1 MGTNLPTADST
12 SGPAGNDPQ
21 TAVRRDCLILGSGR
35 SGTSLTAGLLANSGY
50 FMGDAIYEVGI
61 TQGNPKGQFEDP
73 EINGINE
80 DILGPPLR
88 AYRHSRFNKLFHPRR
103 RRDTKVHYFQRWLA
117 AIPQSVHIGASAELL
132 ARIKAVTARRPFAF
146 KDPRFSY
153 TLPVWRPYIGDAVLI
168 CVFRHPAVTAASIVT
183 ECQRAQYLHDLPMDA
198 ERALRVW
205 QLMYRHILEI
215 HHPAGG
221 DWMFVHYDQIMDGS
235 ALDRIAGKLN
245 APIDT
250 SFADPTL
257 SRSRPAGAISKRA
270 LEIYRR
276 LCELADYR
284 EAD

>member
-1 MGTNLPTADST
+1 MRIDFPTADS
-12 SGPAGNDPQ
+12 AGRDTPEDPR
-21 TAVRRDCLILGSGR
+21 TAVQRDCLILGSGR

-88 AYRHSRFNKLFHPRR
+88 AYRHSRFNKLFHPQR
-103 RRDTKVHYFQRWLA
+103 RRDIRVRYFQRWLA
-117 AIPQSVHIGASAELL
+117 AIPKSVRISAPAEVLN
-132 ARIKAVTARRPFAF
+132 RIKAVTARQPFCF

-153 TLPVWRPYIGDAVLI
+153 TLPVWRPYIGNAVLI
-168 CVFRHPAVTAASIVT
+168 CVFRHPAITAASIVT
-183 ECQRAQYLHDLPMDA
+183 ECKRAKYLHDLPMDTK
-198 ERALRVW
+198 RALRVW
-205 QLMYRHILEI
+205 RQMYRHILEI

-221 DWMFVHYDQIMDGS
+221 DWMFVHYDQIRDGS
-235 ALDRIAGKLN
+235 ARELISARLN

-257 SRSRPAGAISKRA
+257 RRSRPAGTVSKRVMA
-270 LEIYRR
+270 IYRR
-276 LCELADYR
+276 LCELASYR
-284 EAD
+284 EVN